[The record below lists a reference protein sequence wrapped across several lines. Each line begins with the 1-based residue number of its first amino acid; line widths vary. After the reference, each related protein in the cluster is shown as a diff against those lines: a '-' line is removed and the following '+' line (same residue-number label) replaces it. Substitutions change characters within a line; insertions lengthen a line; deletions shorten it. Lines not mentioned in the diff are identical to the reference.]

1 MVNKN
6 ILSPVNVVGV
16 FSNERR
22 YEFAIG
28 NHIIESS
35 KKGFE
40 YKSKSENDVFNK
52 AKYLLEN
59 ARITNDNVILNDR
72 SKTFVYD
79 VKSGVLKFEN
89 TQISESALDNLHKT
103 GQALA
108 ENVAVFKDI
117 DKVLNKIVKLDFAE
131 QYENQDYRITLMKN
145 SQILAALVENKVTG
159 IVEFKDT
166 LSGSE
171 AIALVEKTGENPSYF
186 IREFLDKE
194 SAQKAVV
201 YENKEKIKK
210 ILTFLKDSKETLLE
224 AKETEKII
232 KAIDLL
238 NNEIVR
244 WESRL

>member
-16 FSNERR
+16 FSNERK

-40 YKSKSENDVFNK
+40 YKGKSENDIFNK

-59 ARITNDNVILNDR
+59 ARITPDNVILNDR
-72 SKTFVYD
+72 NKTFVYD
-79 VKSGVLKFEN
+79 IKEKTLKFEN
-89 TQISESALDNLHKT
+89 TQITESSLENLYKT
-103 GQALA
+103 GQALPK
-108 ENVAVFKDI
+108 NVDVLQNI
-117 DKVLNKIVKLDFAE
+117 EKVLNKIVKLDFAE
-131 QYENQDYRITLMKN
+131 QYENVDYKITLMKN
-145 SQILAALVENKVTG
+145 ATNLAALVEKKYIG
-159 IVEFKDT
+159 IVEFKKEIT
-166 LSGSE
+166 ANE
-171 AIALVEKTGENPSYF
+171 ALDLVQKTGENPSYF

-194 SAQKAVV
+194 EAKKAVV

-224 AKETEKII
+224 AKETDKII